1 MYYVCHTVHYII
13 LRERLYAAVA
23 RTELTLFLRQVYLA
37 QYIVVISN
45 LLTDVIAL
53 FDFRG
58 GVKGRENKK
67 SRQQN
72 LRSLVR
78 RQTLMLKFRSHTRL
92 QTMLLTG
99 GVGRGGQEWVG

>member
-13 LRERLYAAVA
+13 LRECVYAAVA
-23 RTELTLFLRQVYLA
+23 RTELTLFLRQACLA
-37 QYIVVISN
+37 QYIVVIRN
-45 LLTDVIAL
+45 PLTDVIAL

-58 GVKGRENKK
+58 EKTRN
-67 SRQQN
+67 
-72 LRSLVR
+72 LVR

-99 GVGRGGQEWVG
+99 GGGQECDRVDYASK

>member
-13 LRERLYAAVA
+13 LRERVYVAVA
-23 RTELTLFLRQVYLA
+23 RTELTLFLQQACLA
-37 QYIVVISN
+37 QCIVVIRN
-45 LLTDVIAL
+45 PLTDVIAL

-67 SRQQN
+67 SCSKTDTDVEIQI
-72 LRSLVR
+72 
-78 RQTLMLKFRSHTRL
+78 SHTRL

-99 GVGRGGQEWVG
+99 GVGGRNVTG